1 MAAGASGFGYRPFVT
16 VETCM
21 TALAHSVEV
30 LIAEADPWTSNL
42 LQQLV
47 LAVRADARILQVS
60 DGQAALARC
69 KRRLPDLVIADGE
82 LPGLDGIELLRQLRR
97 HPRTPALPFVL
108 ISGRL
113 DAQSVRAARPLAPS
127 AYLAKP
133 FNAESLRQRLQGLLP
148 VAASTQA
155 LRPALL
161 VSELR
166 DFLDTVREE
175 GQGAPLLS
183 DVRSAVSQGL
193 QSGEQDLGE
202 LATVFC
208 QDPQITALLIAAA
221 GSAAQHQGMPCQT
234 LAQAL
239 QRLGVA
245 RTFNLVLGLALQR
258 SAQLHDPRLAE
269 LAAHTLQQARR
280 SAELAHWLATEL
292 KLDAELCYTAGLLHN
307 LGELAL
313 LRSLQDWQQAGG
325 ELGHEQIEDALSL
338 RAASFGSALRIR
350 WRLPF
355 GLRELIAAFY
365 GLGSGVFSREALV
378 LNLSGLLLALPANES
393 PQSLAEARCVRLLR
407 LDSQLLARLP
417 AHLYQVDADER

>member
-1 MAAGASGFGYRPFVT
+1 
-16 VETCM
+16 M
-21 TALAHSVEV
+21 TAPAHCVEV

-47 LAVRADARILQVS
+47 LDVRGDARVLQVS

-82 LPGLDGIELLRQLRR
+82 LPGLDGLELLRQLRR

-108 ISGRL
+108 ISGRF
-113 DAQSVRAARPLAPS
+113 DASSVRAARPLAPS

-133 FNAESLRQRLQGLLP
+133 FNAEGLRQRLQALLP
-148 VAASTQA
+148 SATAAVVVRQ
-155 LRPALL
+155 PLL
-161 VSELR
+161 VSELH

-183 DVRSAVSQGL
+183 DVRNAVSQGL
-193 QSGEQDLGE
+193 QAGEQDLGE
-202 LATVFC
+202 LEAIFAS
-208 QDPQITALLIAAA
+208 DPQITALLIAAA
-221 GSAAQHQGMPCQT
+221 STAAQHQGVPCQT

-239 QRLGVA
+239 HRLGVA
-245 RTFNLVLGLALQR
+245 RTLNLVLGLALQR
-258 SAQLHDPRLAE
+258 NAQLRDPRLAE
-269 LAAHTLQQARR
+269 LASHAWQQARR
-280 SAELAHWLATEL
+280 SADLARWLALEL
-292 KLDAELCYTAGLLHN
+292 RLDAELCYTAGLLHN

-313 LRSLQDWQQAGG
+313 LRSLQDWLEAGG
-325 ELGHEQIEDALSL
+325 ELRDEQIEQAMQR

-378 LNLSGLLLALPANES
+378 LNLSGLLLALPPGEQPA
-393 PQSLAEARCVRLLR
+393 SLAEARCVRLLR
-407 LDSQLLARLP
+407 LQQGLLERVP
-417 AHLYQVDADER
+417 AELYQAC

>member
-1 MAAGASGFGYRPFVT
+1 
-16 VETCM
+16 M
-21 TALAHSVEV
+21 TALAHPVEV

-47 LAVRADARILQVS
+47 LDVRGDARVLQVS
-60 DGQAALARC
+60 DGQTALARC

-82 LPGLDGIELLRQLRR
+82 LPGLDGVELLRQLRR

-113 DAQSVRAARPLAPS
+113 DASSVRAARPLAPS

-133 FNAESLRQRLQGLLP
+133 FNAESLRQRLRGLLP
-148 VAASTQA
+148 VASGEPQS
-155 LRPALL
+155 RQPLL
-161 VSELR
+161 LSELR

-183 DVRSAVSQGL
+183 DVRNAVSQGL
-193 QSGEQDLGE
+193 QAGEQDLGE
-202 LATVFC
+202 LAAVFGA
-208 QDPQITALLIAAA
+208 DPQITALLIAAA
-221 GSAAQHQGMPCQT
+221 STAAQHQGMPCHT

-245 RTFNLVLGLALQR
+245 RTLNLVLGLALQR
-258 SAQLHDPRLAE
+258 NAQLRDARLAE
-269 LAAHTLQQARR
+269 LAAQAWQRARR
-280 SAELAHWLATEL
+280 SAELARWLATEL

-313 LRSLQDWQQAGG
+313 LRSLQDWQEAGG
-325 ELGHEQIEDALSL
+325 ELSNAQIDDAMQR

-378 LNLSGLLLALPANES
+378 LNLSGLLLALPANAL
-393 PQSLAEARCVRLLR
+393 PASLAEARCVRMLR
-407 LDSQLLARLP
+407 LNVALLEQVP
-417 AHLYQVDADER
+417 VELYQAS

>member
-1 MAAGASGFGYRPFVT
+1 
-16 VETCM
+16 M
-21 TALAHSVEV
+21 TASAHSVEV

-47 LAVRADARILQVS
+47 LDVRGDARVLQVS
-60 DGQAALARC
+60 DGQTALARC

-82 LPGLDGIELLRQLRR
+82 LPGLDGVELLRQLRR

-113 DAQSVRAARPLAPS
+113 DASSVRAARPLAPS

-133 FNAESLRQRLQGLLP
+133 FNAESLRQRLRGLLP
-148 VAASTQA
+148 VAIGEPQSRQ
-155 LRPALL
+155 PLL
-161 VSELR
+161 LSELR

-183 DVRSAVSQGL
+183 DVRNAVSQGL
-193 QSGEQDLGE
+193 QAGEQDLGE
-202 LATVFC
+202 LAAVFGA
-208 QDPQITALLIAAA
+208 DPQITALLIAAA
-221 GSAAQHQGMPCQT
+221 STAAQHQGMPCHT

-245 RTFNLVLGLALQR
+245 RTLNLVLGLALQR
-258 SAQLHDPRLAE
+258 NAQLRDARLAE
-269 LAAHTLQQARR
+269 LATQAWQRARR
-280 SAELAHWLATEL
+280 SAELARWLATEL

-313 LRSLQDWQQAGG
+313 LRSLQDWQEAGG
-325 ELGHEQIEDALSL
+325 ELSNAQIDDAMQR

-378 LNLSGLLLALPANES
+378 LNLSGLLLALPANAL
-393 PQSLAEARCVRLLR
+393 PASLAEARCVRMLR
-407 LDSQLLARLP
+407 LNVALLEQVP
-417 AHLYQVDADER
+417 VELYQAS

>member
-1 MAAGASGFGYRPFVT
+1 
-16 VETCM
+16 M
-21 TALAHSVEV
+21 TASAHPVEV

-47 LAVRADARILQVS
+47 LDVRGDARVLQVS
-60 DGQAALARC
+60 DGQTALARC

-82 LPGLDGIELLRQLRR
+82 LPGLDGVELLRQLRR

-113 DAQSVRAARPLAPS
+113 DASSVRAARPLAPS

-133 FNAESLRQRLQGLLP
+133 FNAESLRQRLRGLLP
-148 VAASTQA
+148 VASGEPQS
-155 LRPALL
+155 RQPLL
-161 VSELR
+161 LSELR

-183 DVRSAVSQGL
+183 DVRNAVSQGL
-193 QSGEQDLGE
+193 QAGEQDLGE
-202 LATVFC
+202 LAAVFGA
-208 QDPQITALLIAAA
+208 DPQITALLIAAA
-221 GSAAQHQGMPCQT
+221 STAAQHQGMPCHT

-245 RTFNLVLGLALQR
+245 RTLNLVLGLALQR
-258 SAQLHDPRLAE
+258 NAQLRDARLAE
-269 LAAHTLQQARR
+269 LAAQAWQRARR
-280 SAELAHWLATEL
+280 SAELARWLATEL

-313 LRSLQDWQQAGG
+313 LRSLQDWQEAGG
-325 ELGHEQIEDALSL
+325 ELSNAQIDDDMQR

-378 LNLSGLLLALPANES
+378 LNLSGLLLALPANAL
-393 PQSLAEARCVRLLR
+393 PASLAEARCVRMLR
-407 LDSQLLARLP
+407 LNLALLEQVP
-417 AHLYQVDADER
+417 VELYQAS

>member
-1 MAAGASGFGYRPFVT
+1 
-16 VETCM
+16 M
-21 TALAHSVEV
+21 TASAHPVEV

-47 LAVRADARILQVS
+47 LDVRGDARVLQVS
-60 DGQAALARC
+60 DGQTALARC

-82 LPGLDGIELLRQLRR
+82 LPGLDGVELLRQLRR

-113 DAQSVRAARPLAPS
+113 DASSVRAARPLAPS

-133 FNAESLRQRLQGLLP
+133 FNAESLRQRLRGLLP
-148 VAASTQA
+148 VASGEPQS
-155 LRPALL
+155 RQPLL
-161 VSELR
+161 LSELR

-183 DVRSAVSQGL
+183 DVRNAVSQGL
-193 QSGEQDLGE
+193 QAGEQDLGE
-202 LATVFC
+202 LAAVFGA
-208 QDPQITALLIAAA
+208 DPQITALLIAAA
-221 GSAAQHQGMPCQT
+221 STAAQHQGMPCHT

-245 RTFNLVLGLALQR
+245 RTLNLVLGLALQR
-258 SAQLHDPRLAE
+258 NAQLRDARLAE
-269 LAAHTLQQARR
+269 LATQAWQRARR
-280 SAELAHWLATEL
+280 SAELARWLATEL

-313 LRSLQDWQQAGG
+313 LRSLQDWQEAGG
-325 ELGHEQIEDALSL
+325 ELSNAQIDDAMQR

-378 LNLSGLLLALPANES
+378 LNLSGLLLALPANAL
-393 PQSLAEARCVRLLR
+393 PASLAEARCVRMLR
-407 LDSQLLARLP
+407 LNVALLEQVP
-417 AHLYQVDADER
+417 VELYQAS

>member
-1 MAAGASGFGYRPFVT
+1 
-16 VETCM
+16 M
-21 TALAHSVEV
+21 TASAHCVEV

-47 LAVRADARILQVS
+47 LDVCGDARVLQVS

-82 LPGLDGIELLRQLRR
+82 LPGLDGLELLRQLRR

-113 DAQSVRAARPLAPS
+113 DASSVRAARPLAPS

-133 FNAESLRQRLQGLLP
+133 FNAESLRQRLRTLLP
-148 VAASTQA
+148 APAAAVAVRQ
-155 LRPALL
+155 PLL

-183 DVRSAVSQGL
+183 DVRNAVSQGL
-193 QSGEQDLGE
+193 QAGEQDLGE
-202 LATVFC
+202 LEAVFGS
-208 QDPQITALLIAAA
+208 DPQITALLIAAA
-221 GSAAQHQGMPCQT
+221 SSAAQHQGVPCHT
-234 LAQAL
+234 LTQAL

-245 RTFNLVLGLALQR
+245 RTLNLVLGLALQR
-258 SAQLHDPRLAE
+258 NAQLRDPRLAE
-269 LAAHTLQQARR
+269 LAAHTWQQARR
-280 SAELAHWLATEL
+280 SAELARWLALEL

-313 LRSLQDWQQAGG
+313 LRSLQDWQEAGG
-325 ELGHEQIEDALSL
+325 ELSNEQIDDAMLCRS
-338 RAASFGSALRIR
+338 ASFGSALRIR

-355 GLRELIAAFY
+355 GLRELIAALY

-378 LNLSGLLLALPANES
+378 LNLTGLLLALPNNEL
-393 PQSLAEARCVRLLR
+393 PASLVEARCVRMLR
-407 LDSQLLARLP
+407 LDPALLERVPVA
-417 AHLYQVDADER
+417 LYQAS

>member
-1 MAAGASGFGYRPFVT
+1 
-16 VETCM
+16 M
-21 TALAHSVEV
+21 TASAHCLEV

-47 LAVRADARILQVS
+47 LDVRGDARVLQVS
-60 DGQAALARC
+60 DGHAALARC

-82 LPGLDGIELLRQLRR
+82 LPGLDGLELLRQLRR

-113 DAQSVRAARPLAPS
+113 DASSVRAARPLAPS

-133 FNAESLRQRLQGLLP
+133 FNAESLRQRLRTLM
-148 VAASTQA
+148 
-155 LRPALL
+155 PAPENAVVLSQPLL
-161 VSELR
+161 VSDLR
-166 DFLDTVREE
+166 DFLDTVREA

-183 DVRSAVSQGL
+183 DVRTAVSQGL
-193 QSGEQDLGE
+193 QAGEKDLGE
-202 LATVFC
+202 LAAVFGS
-208 QDPQITALLIAAA
+208 DPQITALLIAAA
-221 GSAAQHQGMPCQT
+221 STAAQHQGTPCQT

-239 QRLGVA
+239 HRLGVA
-245 RTFNLVLGLALQR
+245 RTLNLVLGLALQR
-258 SAQLHDPRLAE
+258 NAQLRDPRLAE
-269 LAAHTLQQARR
+269 LATHAWQQARR
-280 SAELAHWLATEL
+280 SADLAHWLAVEL

-313 LRSLQDWQQAGG
+313 LRSLQDWLEAGG
-325 ELGHEQIEDALSL
+325 ELSGEQIEQVMRA

-355 GLRELIAAFY
+355 GLRELIAAFH

-378 LNLSGLLLALPANES
+378 LNLSGLLLALPAGAQPE
-393 PQSLAEARCVRLLR
+393 SLAEARCVRLLR
-407 LDSQLLARLP
+407 LDLALLRRLP
-417 AHLYQVDADER
+417 AELYQRS

>member
-1 MAAGASGFGYRPFVT
+1 
-16 VETCM
+16 M
-21 TALAHSVEV
+21 TASAHCVEV

-47 LAVRADARILQVS
+47 LDVCGDARVLQVS

-82 LPGLDGIELLRQLRR
+82 LPGLDGLELLRQLRR

-113 DAQSVRAARPLAPS
+113 DASSVRAARPLAPS

-133 FNAESLRQRLQGLLP
+133 FNAESLRQRLRTLLP
-148 VAASTQA
+148 APAAAVAVRQ
-155 LRPALL
+155 PLL
-161 VSELR
+161 LSELR
-166 DFLDTVREE
+166 DYLDTVREE

-183 DVRSAVSQGL
+183 DVRNAVSQGL
-193 QSGEQDLGE
+193 QAGEQDLGE
-202 LATVFC
+202 LEAVFGS
-208 QDPQITALLIAAA
+208 DPQITALLIAAA
-221 GSAAQHQGMPCQT
+221 STAAQHQGVPCHT
-234 LAQAL
+234 LTQAL

-245 RTFNLVLGLALQR
+245 RTLNLVLGLALQR
-258 SAQLHDPRLAE
+258 NAQLRDPRLAE
-269 LAAHTLQQARR
+269 LAAHTWQQARR
-280 SAELAHWLATEL
+280 SAELARWLALEL

-313 LRSLQDWQQAGG
+313 LRSLQDWQEAGG
-325 ELGHEQIEDALSL
+325 ELSNEQIDDAML
-338 RAASFGSALRIR
+338 RRSASFGSALRIR

-355 GLRELIAAFY
+355 GLRELIAALY

-378 LNLSGLLLALPANES
+378 LNLTGLLLALPNNEL
-393 PQSLAEARCVRLLR
+393 PASLVEARCVRMLR
-407 LDSQLLARLP
+407 LDQALLERVPVA
-417 AHLYQVDADER
+417 LYQAS

>member
-1 MAAGASGFGYRPFVT
+1 
-16 VETCM
+16 M
-21 TALAHSVEV
+21 TASAHRVEV

-47 LAVRADARILQVS
+47 LNVRSDAHVLQFS

-82 LPGLDGIELLRQLRR
+82 LPGLDGLELLRQLRR

-113 DAQSVRAARPLAPS
+113 DASSVRAARPLAPS
-127 AYLAKP
+127 AYLGKP
-133 FNAESLRQRLQGLLP
+133 FNAESLRQRLLALLP
-148 VAASTQA
+148 SPAAAVVVRQ
-155 LRPALL
+155 PLL
-161 VSELR
+161 VSDLR

-183 DVRSAVSQGL
+183 DVRNAVSQGL
-193 QSGEQDLGE
+193 QTGEQDLGE
-202 LATVFC
+202 LEAVFGS
-208 QDPQITALLIAAA
+208 DPQITALLIAAA
-221 GSAAQHQGMPCQT
+221 SSAAQHQGHT

-239 QRLGVA
+239 HRLGVA
-245 RTFNLVLGLALQR
+245 RTLNLVLGLAVQR
-258 SAQLHDPRLAE
+258 NAQLRDPRLAE
-269 LAAHTLQQARR
+269 LASHTWQQARR
-280 SAELAHWLATEL
+280 SAELARWLALEL

-313 LRSLQDWQQAGG
+313 LRSLQDWQEAGG
-325 ELGHEQIEDALSL
+325 ELSDEQIADAMPRRS
-338 RAASFGSALRIR
+338 ASFGSALRIR

-378 LNLSGLLLALPANES
+378 LNLSGLLLALPANEA
-393 PQSLAEARCVRLLR
+393 PKSLVEARCVRMLR
-407 LDSQLLARLP
+407 LDPALLERLP
-417 AHLYQVDADER
+417 AALYQAS

>member
-1 MAAGASGFGYRPFVT
+1 
-16 VETCM
+16 M
-21 TALAHSVEV
+21 TASAHPVEV

-47 LAVRADARILQVS
+47 LDVRGDARVLQVS
-60 DGQAALARC
+60 DGQTALARC

-82 LPGLDGIELLRQLRR
+82 LPGLDGVELLRQLRR

-113 DAQSVRAARPLAPS
+113 DASSVRAARPLAPS

-133 FNAESLRQRLQGLLP
+133 FNAESLRQRLRGLLP
-148 VAASTQA
+148 VASGEPQS
-155 LRPALL
+155 RQPLL
-161 VSELR
+161 LSELR

-183 DVRSAVSQGL
+183 DVRNAVSQGL
-193 QSGEQDLGE
+193 QTGEQDLGE
-202 LATVFC
+202 LAAVFGA
-208 QDPQITALLIAAA
+208 DPQITALLIAAA
-221 GSAAQHQGMPCQT
+221 STAAQHQGMPCHT

-245 RTFNLVLGLALQR
+245 RTLNLVLGLALQR
-258 SAQLHDPRLAE
+258 NAQLRDARLAE
-269 LAAHTLQQARR
+269 LAAQAWQRARR
-280 SAELAHWLATEL
+280 SAELARWLATEL

-313 LRSLQDWQQAGG
+313 LRSLQDWQEAGG
-325 ELGHEQIEDALSL
+325 ELSNAQIDDAMQR

-378 LNLSGLLLALPANES
+378 LNLSGLLLALPANAL
-393 PQSLAEARCVRLLR
+393 PASLAEARCVRMLR
-407 LDSQLLARLP
+407 LNVALLEQVP
-417 AHLYQVDADER
+417 VELYQAS

>member
-1 MAAGASGFGYRPFVT
+1 
-16 VETCM
+16 M
-21 TALAHSVEV
+21 TASAHCVEV

-47 LAVRADARILQVS
+47 LDVRGDARVLQVS

-82 LPGLDGIELLRQLRR
+82 LPGLDGLELLRQLRR

-113 DAQSVRAARPLAPS
+113 DASSVRAARPLAPS

-133 FNAESLRQRLQGLLP
+133 FNAEGLRQRLRTLLP
-148 VAASTQA
+148 APAGAVAVRQ
-155 LRPALL
+155 PLL

-183 DVRSAVSQGL
+183 DVRNAVSQGL
-193 QSGEQDLGE
+193 QAGEQDLGE
-202 LATVFC
+202 LEAVFGS
-208 QDPQITALLIAAA
+208 DPQITALLIAAA
-221 GSAAQHQGMPCQT
+221 STAAQHQGVPCQT

-239 QRLGVA
+239 HRLGVA
-245 RTFNLVLGLALQR
+245 RTLNLVLGLALQR
-258 SAQLHDPRLAE
+258 NAQLRDPRLAE
-269 LAAHTLQQARR
+269 LATLAWQQARR
-280 SAELAHWLATEL
+280 SADLARWLALEL
-292 KLDAELCYTAGLLHN
+292 RLDAELCYTAGLLHN

-313 LRSLQDWQQAGG
+313 LRSLQDWLDAGG
-325 ELGHEQIEDALSL
+325 ELSNEQIEQAMQRRS
-338 RAASFGSALRIR
+338 ASFGSALRIR

-378 LNLSGLLLALPANES
+378 LNLSGSLLALPASEQ
-393 PQSLAEARCVRLLR
+393 PASLVEARCVRMLR
-407 LDSQLLARLP
+407 LDLGLLERLP
-417 AHLYQVDADER
+417 AELYQAS